1 MRQHRRGGAS
11 RTTKA
16 RFANGNWIARGRA
29 GLMPPSG
36 SSCACG
42 RIPVISI
49 AKDCPMSRRT
59 LRTPL
64 CDLLGI
70 EVPILQAGMGGVAF
84 GPLAAAVSAAGG
96 LGTIAAISPTPA

>member
-1 MRQHRRGGAS
+1 
-11 RTTKA
+11 
-16 RFANGNWIARGRA
+16 
-29 GLMPPSG
+29 
-36 SSCACG
+36 
-42 RIPVISI
+42 
-49 AKDCPMSRRT
+49 MSRRT